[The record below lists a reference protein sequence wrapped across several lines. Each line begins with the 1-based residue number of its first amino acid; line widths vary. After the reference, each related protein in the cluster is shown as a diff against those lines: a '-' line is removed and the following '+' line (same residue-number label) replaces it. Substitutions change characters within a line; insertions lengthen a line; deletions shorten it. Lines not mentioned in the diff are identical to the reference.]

1 MTVTTL
7 DRNACRALCNS
18 CFEKKDG
25 GGGGGLKSY
34 AAWQERKVVWV
45 AVNLGNMAV
54 ISQ

>member
-1 MTVTTL
+1 MLVVPCVIVVL
-7 DRNACRALCNS
+7 
-18 CFEKKDG
+18 KKRMG